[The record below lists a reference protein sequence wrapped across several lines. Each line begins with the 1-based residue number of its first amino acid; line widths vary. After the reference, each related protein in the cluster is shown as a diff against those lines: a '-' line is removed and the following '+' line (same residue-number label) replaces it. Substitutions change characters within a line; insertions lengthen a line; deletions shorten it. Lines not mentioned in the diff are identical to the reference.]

1 MTSDLGQSV
10 WRAYAA
16 CGDDPNE
23 PASEELGVYSTEEK
37 ARKVAA
43 LWLRTGAVQQFTV
56 DEVPPWVEGGPDV

>member
-1 MTSDLGQSV
+1 MADLSQSV

-16 CGDDPNE
+16 CGDDPND

-43 LWLRTGAVQQFTV
+43 LWPRTGSIQRFTV
-56 DEVPPWVEGGPDV
+56 DEIPEWVQDGPDA